1 MRLRP
6 LFLDIHLWLG
16 LTAGAFIAVLTI
28 TGSIMAFET
37 ELERALHPH
46 RSYVTPQGERL
57 SLAQIAAAVQRAHPH
72 DTIGAFVVG
81 ARPEF
86 SDVVGLQRADVYVN
100 PYTGAILGEETAPD
114 WLNTIHQLHTHLLLP
129 RRPHDVGGAITSAAA
144 VVLLL
149 MLLSGLYLWWPLKRL
164 RVRWRGAAARLS
176 WFDIHNV
183 TGVLALV
190 FLLALTTTGLVIGFE
205 SVTTRAFYT
214 LTGSTPTPRPNL
226 RVTPVAGAT
235 PIGPDSALVL
245 ARAAL
250 PGTTPF
256 QLNVPGP
263 TEPYVI
269 RARYP
274 EDRTPGGR
282 SLVVLNPYSGA
293 VLFAEGSRGAP
304 AGARLVILNRAIHTG
319 DLFGMPSKI
328 LVSLASLAALAQVLT
343 GVTMWWLKKKPSAA

>member
-6 LFLDIHLWLG
+6 LLFDIHLWLG
-16 LTAGAFIAVLTI
+16 LVAGAFIAILAV

-57 SLAQIAAAVQRAHPH
+57 SLAQIAAAVQRAYPN
-72 DTIGAFVVG
+72 DTIGAFVV
-81 ARPEF
+81 ATRPNF
-86 SDVVGLQRADVYVN
+86 SYEVGLQRADVFVN
-100 PYTGAILGEETAPD
+100 PYTAEILGEQTAPD
-114 WLNTIHQLHTHLLLP
+114 WLNTVHQLHTHLLLP
-129 RRPHDVGGAITSAAA
+129 RRPHDIGGKITSAAA

-149 MLLSGLYLWWPLKRL
+149 MLLSGLYLWWPLKRV
-164 RVRWRGAAARLS
+164 RVTWRGAALRTT
-176 WFDIHNV
+176 WFDIHNT

-190 FLLALTTTGLVIGFE
+190 FLLALATTGLVIGFE
-205 SVTTRAFYT
+205 SVTTPLFYKMT
-214 LTGSTPTPRPNL
+214 RSQPTPRPNP
-226 RVTPVAGAT
+226 RVAVIAGAT
-235 PIGPDSALVL
+235 SITPDSALVL

-250 PGTTPF
+250 PGAAPF
-256 QLNVPGP
+256 LINVAGPG
-263 TEPYVI
+263 EAYVV

-282 SLVVLNPYSGA
+282 SLIVLNPYSGK

-304 AGARLVILNRAIHTG
+304 AGTRLVTANRALHTG
-319 DLFGMPSKI
+319 DMFGIPGKI

-343 GVTMWWLKKKPSAA
+343 GLTMWLKRRQRAQN

>member
-6 LFLDIHLWLG
+6 LLFDIHLWLG
-16 LTAGAFIAVLTI
+16 LVAGAFIAVLAI

-46 RSYVTPQGERL
+46 RSYVTPKGERL
-57 SLAQIAAAVQRAHPH
+57 SLAQITAAVQRAYPN
-72 DTIGAFVVG
+72 DTIGAFVVSD
-81 ARPEF
+81 RPDF
-86 SDVVGLQRADVYVN
+86 SYIAGLSRADLYVD
-100 PYTGAILGEETAPD
+100 PYTGAVLDEVTAPD

-129 RRPHDVGGAITSAAA
+129 RRPHDVGGKITSSAA

-149 MLLSGLYLWWPLKRL
+149 MVLSGLYLWWPLKRL
-164 RVRWRGAAARLS
+164 RISWRGAASRAS
-176 WFDIHNV
+176 WFDIHNI

-190 FLLALTTTGLVIGFE
+190 VLLALTTTGLVIGFE
-205 SVTTRAFYT
+205 GMTTRLFYKMT
-214 LTGSTPTPRPNL
+214 DSQPTPRPSP
-226 RVTPVAGAT
+226 RVAAVPGAV

-250 PGTTPF
+250 PGTMPF

-263 TEPYVI
+263 TEAYVI

-282 SLVVLNPYSGA
+282 SMVVLNPYSGK

-319 DLFGMPSKI
+319 DVWGIPGKL
-328 LVSLASLAALAQVLT
+328 LVSLASLAALAQVFT
-343 GVTMWWLKKKPSAA
+343 GLTMWLKRRQRV